1 MQIAASCLAY
11 INLITFVDRPCVS
24 TSFSEMNVELRMN
37 KHLQSRLLRYPF
49 YGYASSHCE
58 EHIRGP
64 PELAFMDMILSFLSQ
79 SNKLSSTLEA
89 NGHNF
94 PNVVDLKAHYPSLH
108 VTAFY
113 GLRHVVDA
121 LLESGTPADFH
132 DFDLLTPLILASSQ
146 DHDDVAGLL
155 LAQND
160 VDVSFQWHLGM
171 RA

>member
-11 INLITFVDRPCVS
+11 INLITFADGPYVS

-37 KHLQSRLLRYPF
+37 EYLPSRPLRCPL
-49 YGYASSHCE
+49 YGYASSHWA

-64 PELAFMDMILSFLSQ
+64 PELAFIGMILSFVSQ
-79 SNKLSSTLEA
+79 SNKLSSTLET

-94 PNVVDLKAHYPSLH
+94 LNVVGLKAQYPSLH

-113 GLRHVVDA
+113 GLRHVEDA
-121 LLESGTPADFH
+121 FLESGTPADSH
-132 DFDLLTPLILASSQ
+132 DFDLPTPLILASSQ
-146 DHDDVAGLL
+146 GHVDVVGLL

-160 VDVSFQWHLGM
+160 VDVNFQ
-171 RA
+171 